1 MTAVEM
7 PTHPYHT
14 IHTPHPVR
22 RLAWRP
28 GHDTEIA
35 VVSIPATVASAAV
48 STPVQEPK
56 ALDNDSIPE
65 QIDESRLE
73 VWDVRRGHVAKYIL
87 GKASRFGETGAV
99 TDLIWPDGDAVQTCY
114 SNGAVVQHDIRSHFR
129 PLDYV
134 PRQAVAWSPQ
144 GEATVALD
152 RWVVGEI
159 PFDDMYVPKYHHRS
173 TA

>member
-7 PTHPYHT
+7 PTYPYHT

-35 VVSIPATVASAAV
+35 VVSIPTTAPTGGS
-48 STPVQEPK
+48 STPMQETKNLEDDTSP
-56 ALDNDSIPE
+56 A
-65 QIDESRLE
+65 QTDESRLE

-99 TDLIWPDGDAVQTCY
+99 TDLIWPDGDAIQTCY
-114 SNGAVVQHDIRSHFR
+114 SNGAIAQHDIRSHIR
-129 PLDYV
+129 PLDHI
-134 PRQAVAWSPQ
+134 PRQAIGWSPQ
-144 GEATVALD
+144 GELTVALD

-159 PFDDMYVPKYHHRS
+159 PFDDM
-173 TA
+173 